1 MNKSAS
7 EYRLEAKTNCEEYKG
22 VLIIIALITLIVNF
36 VIGFTINEK
45 VVVNGIELIE
55 SKQPL
60 SFLALLLTGQLS
72 IGWAAVS
79 NTIYNRKELTVGT
92 LFKGFKSNYFKW
104 SWAYL
109 LQSIYLVLWGI
120 ITLGIMAIV
129 KSLSY
134 SMTYYILEEHP
145 DWSVNDAITESRRMM
160 NGHKWQLFCLLL
172 SYLGWLILCGLTFG
186 ILSLWITP
194 RIEQAK
200 YLFYKDI
207 KN

>member
-1 MNKSAS
+1 MNKRAS

-60 SFLALLLTGQLS
+60 SFLALFLSGQLA

-79 NTIYNRKELTVGT
+79 KNVYTNSELKVGT

-104 SWAYL
+104 SWAHL

-145 DWSVNDAITESRRMM
+145 DWSVNDAITESRKMM
-160 NGHKWQLFCLLL
+160 NGHKWKLFCLLL
-172 SYLGWLILCGLTFG
+172 SYLGWLILSALTFG